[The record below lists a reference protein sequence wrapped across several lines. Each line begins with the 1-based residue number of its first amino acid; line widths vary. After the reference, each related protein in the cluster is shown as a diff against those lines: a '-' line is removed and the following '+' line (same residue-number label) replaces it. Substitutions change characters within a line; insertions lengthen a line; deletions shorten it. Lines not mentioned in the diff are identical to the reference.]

1 MIIKEYNFPN
11 FEEILKL
18 EKIANKEGSGI
29 VADDLV
35 GYWKFQYVY
44 KKGSVI
50 IDNISSSLLQI
61 LYASLELKDFCI
73 KDNIPTFEIR
83 NSIRF
88 GIFSIIFSG
97 RANLKGTRPILP
109 FYFDQLLLKIFNI
122 TFINQSLKK
131 ADPLK
136 MPFFSLIALAENKKW
151 MCARGKGGGIAIWI
165 KS

>member
-1 MIIKEYNFPN
+1 MITKEYNFPD

-44 KKGSVI
+44 KKGTEI

-61 LYASLELKDFCI
+61 LYASLELKDLCI

-83 NSIRF
+83 NSIKF

-122 TFINQSLKK
+122 TLINQSLKIT
-131 ADPLK
+131 DPKK
-136 MPFFSLIALAENKKW
+136 MPFFSLISLAENKKW
-151 MCARGKGGGIAIWI
+151 MCARGKGGGLAIWI